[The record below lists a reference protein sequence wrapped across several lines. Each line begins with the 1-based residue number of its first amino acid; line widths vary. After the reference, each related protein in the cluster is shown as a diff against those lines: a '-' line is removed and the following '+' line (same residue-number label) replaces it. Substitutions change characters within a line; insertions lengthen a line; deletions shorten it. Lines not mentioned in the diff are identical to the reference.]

1 MWGILMA
8 IILVVF
14 LIIVFSSA
22 SANSEFNKWENKKR
36 EFAEANAPSEEF
48 RATTIIN
55 GIQTFYSFSIDQEKK
70 KIMVITAEDR
80 DSELRKHIIDFSD
93 IISVEL
99 LKDSNV
105 SYSKSTMRTIGGGIV
120 GGVIAGGAGAIVGG
134 LSGGSKEER
143 TISNISVK
151 LLLRNLNVTSITMEC
166 LKNGSILDN
175 SDSPFI
181 KEAQSIVDHVS
192 VIIDLVDK
200 ENGVQKRKSTSSIA
214 DELEKLYALKE
225 KGILTEEEF
234 QKQKDKLLS

>member
-1 MWGILMA
+1 MWGVLIA

-14 LIIVFSSA
+14 LIIVFS

-48 RATTIIN
+48 RATTIIS
-55 GIQTFYSFSIDQEKK
+55 GIQTFYSFAIDQEKK

-151 LLLRNLNVTSITMEC
+151 LLLRNLNLTSITMEC

-181 KEAQSIVDHVS
+181 KEAQSIIDHVS

-234 QKQKDKLLS
+234 QMQKNKLLS